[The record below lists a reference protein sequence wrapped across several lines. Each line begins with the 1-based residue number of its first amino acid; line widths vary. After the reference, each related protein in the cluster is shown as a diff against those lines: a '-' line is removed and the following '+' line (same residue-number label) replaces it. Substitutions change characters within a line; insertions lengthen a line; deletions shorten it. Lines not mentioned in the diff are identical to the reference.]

1 MNVFRVLKKKIRAY
15 YSKTSIELRRISK
28 YPRYTQGI
36 TNLEG
41 GIEFTDSASLIA
53 GYQEIFLKQ
62 NYLFNTLQK
71 DPRIIDCGSNIGLSI
86 IFFKKKFPGAVI
98 DAFEPDPRI
107 FEVLKNNIDK
117 RGLTAISLHN
127 TAIAA
132 EDGELKFRPDGGFS
146 GKITKDE
153 LPDLITVKAE
163 KLSPYLNKP
172 VDFLKIDIEGAE
184 TEVLFEIRNNLD
196 VVRNLFIEYHS
207 VNGEDQNLDQLL
219 KILKEK
225 KFRVHIKEA
234 ASAKHPFMEL
244 PLIAGMDN
252 QLEIYAWKK

>member
-1 MNVFRVLKKKIRAY
+1 
-15 YSKTSIELRRISK
+15 
-28 YPRYTQGI
+28 
-36 TNLEG
+36 
-41 GIEFTDSASLIA
+41 DSGSLIA

-62 NYLFNTLQK
+62 NYLFNTFQQA
-71 DPRIIDCGSNIGLSI
+71 PRIIDCGSNIGLSI

-107 FEVLKNNIDK
+107 FAVLKNNIDK
-117 RGLTAISLHN
+117 RRFTAISLHN

-153 LPDLITVKAE
+153 SSPGLITVKAE

-207 VNGEDQNLDQLL
+207 VNGHDQNLDQLL

-234 ASAKHPFMEL
+234 ASAKHPFMER